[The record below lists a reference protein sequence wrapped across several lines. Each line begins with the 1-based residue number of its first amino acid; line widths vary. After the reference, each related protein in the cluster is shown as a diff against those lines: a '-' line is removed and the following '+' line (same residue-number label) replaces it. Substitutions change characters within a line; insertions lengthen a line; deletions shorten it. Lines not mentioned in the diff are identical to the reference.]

1 MSNFILAI
9 LPVISVVALGRFLAW
24 RSVLPPEG
32 WRAIERLA
40 YLVLLPALIIL
51 VLAEAEFDPSLWKLG
66 VTLIGAQCLLG
77 AISLLANLHAPSRG
91 PAIGSIIQSNVRWS
105 TFIALSLGG
114 ALYGD
119 EGLAL
124 VAIAAAVMIPTANV
138 LSVWG
143 LTSHADKPSHERPHM
158 LLNLARNPLIIA
170 CFIGGAFGFSGW
182 VIPGPVESGLEF
194 LAQATIGLGLLSAG
208 AGVDLGALV
217 RSGGR
222 TLLWS
227 LVRLFGLPA
236 LVVGIGFLFGLSGM
250 PLAIAVIC
258 ASAPT
263 ATTGFI
269 LARELGGDTALSANL
284 IAVQTVLS
292 AISMPLIWFA
302 MNYSGLI

>member
-1 MSNFILAI
+1 MNSFILAI
-9 LPVISVVALGRFLAW
+9 LPVISVVALGRLLAW
-24 RSVLPPEG
+24 RKVLPDDG

-40 YLVLLPALIIL
+40 YLVLFPALIIL
-51 VLAEAEFDPSLWKLG
+51 VLADAEFDWSLWRLG
-66 VTLIGAQCLLG
+66 ATLIGAQCLLG
-77 AISLLANLHAPSRG
+77 AISLLAKLHAPSRG
-91 PAIGSIIQSNVRWS
+91 PATGSIIQSNVRWS

-119 EGLAL
+119 DGLTL
-124 VAIAAAVMIPTANV
+124 VAIAAAVMIPTANI

-143 LTSHADKPSHERPHM
+143 LTSHAATPSHERPHI

-170 CFIGGAFGFSGW
+170 CFIGGGIGLSGW
-182 VIPGPVESGLEF
+182 QIPGTLEHSLEF

-208 AGVDLGALV
+208 AGVDLKALA

-227 LVRLFGLPA
+227 LIRLFGLPA
-236 LVVGIGFLFGLSGM
+236 LVIAIGLGLGLTGM
-250 PLAIAVIC
+250 PFAIAVVC

-269 LARELGGDTALSANL
+269 LARELGGDTTLSANL
-284 IAVQTVLS
+284 IAVQTVLA
-292 AISMPLIWFA
+292 AISMPLIWFIIGLL
-302 MNYSGLI
+302 GLI